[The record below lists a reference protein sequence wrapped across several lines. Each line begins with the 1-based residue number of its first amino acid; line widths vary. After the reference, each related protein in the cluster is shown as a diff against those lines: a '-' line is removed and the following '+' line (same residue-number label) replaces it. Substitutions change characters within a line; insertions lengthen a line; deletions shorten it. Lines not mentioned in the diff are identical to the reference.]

1 MAPINTCV
9 LGTGLSGLT
18 FQIPFV
24 LALPDL
30 FTLHSVLERN
40 PSSEGGRVKERF
52 GVTTKIHRSL
62 EDVLADSEIELVIV
76 GTPNATHFEYAKRA
90 LGAGKHVLVEK
101 PVVTTV
107 AEARELGELAKSKNL
122 VLYAYQNRRWDSD
135 FLAVKRLLREPTSSH
150 NSLGD
155 LVEFESHFDRY
166 RMSVKGTWKDENLP
180 GAGQLFDLGTH
191 LLDQIVSIFGRPG
204 SVTGFVENIRG
215 VGHPEVDDTFS
226 VILRYPTSES
236 RKYPLNVL
244 ARAHIVSARNP
255 QLRYVIRGTKG
266 TLIKYGLDV
275 QEDQLKAIVTPQ
287 DIFAEDFGKEPESTW
302 AELDTIDDSGNITK
316 QRWPTTEAG
325 SYVELFKNL
334 AEAIRE
340 DKEPAVKWSE
350 VTNVIEIIE
359 AARKSSKGGRTVN
372 LV

>member
-62 EDVLADSEIELVIV
+62 EDVLADGEIELVIV

-135 FLAVKRLLREPTSSH
+135 FLAVKRLLREPASSH

-155 LVEFESHFDRY
+155 VVEFESQYVLCDYKEVRY
-166 RMSVKGTWKDENLP
+166 DSYSHVIALIVIECLLRVP
-180 GAGQLFDLGTH
+180 GKMKIFLEQDNC
-191 LLDQIVSIFGRPG
+191 SILVP
-204 SVTGFVENIRG
+204 I
-215 VGHPEVDDTFS
+215 
-226 VILRYPTSES
+226 Y
-236 RKYPLNVL
+236 
-244 ARAHIVSARNP
+244 
-255 QLRYVIRGTKG
+255 
-266 TLIKYGLDV
+266 LIK
-275 QEDQLKAIVTPQ
+275 
-287 DIFAEDFGKEPESTW
+287 
-302 AELDTIDDSGNITK
+302 
-316 QRWPTTEAG
+316 
-325 SYVELFKNL
+325 SYRFLEGQGV
-334 AEAIRE
+334 
-340 DKEPAVKWSE
+340 
-350 VTNVIEIIE
+350 
-359 AARKSSKGGRTVN
+359 
-372 LV
+372 

>member
-62 EDVLADSEIELVIV
+62 EDVLADGEIELVIV

-122 VLYAYQNRRWDSD
+122 VLYPYQNRRWDSD
-135 FLAVKRLLREPTSSH
+135 FLALRELLSLPASDP
-150 NSLGD
+150 NSIGT
-155 LVEFESHFDRY
+155 VWEFES
-166 RMSVKGTWKDENLP
+166 
-180 GAGQLFDLGTH
+180 
-191 LLDQIVSIFGRPG
+191 
-204 SVTGFVENIRG
+204 
-215 VGHPEVDDTFS
+215 
-226 VILRYPTSES
+226 
-236 RKYPLNVL
+236 
-244 ARAHIVSARNP
+244 
-255 QLRYVIRGTKG
+255 RYVFFLPICLFIL
-266 TLIKYGLDV
+266 TLFFCTIKLRSLSHRLEGHMEGSPPSRERTDLRSWCSCHRSV
-275 QEDQLKAIVTPQ
+275 PCPLRSSSED
-287 DIFAEDFGKEPESTW
+287 
-302 AELDTIDDSGNITK
+302 
-316 QRWPTTEAG
+316 
-325 SYVELFKNL
+325 
-334 AEAIRE
+334 
-340 DKEPAVKWSE
+340 
-350 VTNVIEIIE
+350 
-359 AARKSSKGGRTVN
+359 
-372 LV
+372 